1 MAEGAGLENRYTGN
15 GIEGSNPS
23 LSVPGPNAAYPTP
36 DFRPHS
42 ALTRQAVANGRA
54 ATLAD
59 ALEGALL
66 GLALGDAL
74 GFVVESQAPRAARE
88 YVESALR
95 SGRAGTRAHPAFP
108 FGQYSDDTQLAREL
122 LLSIRASNGWD
133 PARFA
138 ARVAALVLAGG
149 DVGAGPATRG
159 SGMRYAL
166 GAPWEH
172 AGAAPPYAGNGA
184 AMRAG
189 PAGLLFGG
197 NAERWRQC
205 VREQSRVTHQDPRSV
220 AGAMAI
226 AGAVALARAT
236 PRLDPPGL
244 LDEVASWVEC
254 EDESMAT
261 AVRHL
266 ATWRHLEPAAA
277 AAYLGVSGQGVSPF
291 VVTSVVWSLYAF
303 LRSPDDYWESICVA
317 IAVGGDTDTTAAMTG
332 AIAGGRLGTAAL
344 PRALLERL
352 TDRGTWSA
360 VELGRLARDCARI
373 Q

>member
-1 MAEGAGLENRYTGN
+1 VAEGAGLENRYTGN

-23 LSVPGPNAAYPTP
+23 LSVPRPGTSHLE
-36 DFRPHS
+36 FRPPR
-42 ALTRQAVANGRA
+42 ALTQQAVDSAITAG
-54 ATLAD
+54 LAD

-74 GFVVESQAPRAARE
+74 GFVVESQSPRVARE
-88 YVESALR
+88 YVNDLLR
-95 SGRAGTRAHPAFP
+95 SGRAGARAHPAFP

-122 LLSIRASNGWD
+122 LLSVRESNGWD

-149 DVGAGPATRG
+149 DVGAGPGTRG
-159 SGMRYAL
+159 SGLRHAL

-172 AGAAPPYAGNGA
+172 AGATAPYAGNGA

-197 NAERWRQC
+197 DAERWRHC
-205 VREQSRVTHQDPRSV
+205 VREQSRVTHQDPRSM

-236 PRLDPPGL
+236 PRLDPPSL
-244 LDEVASWVEC
+244 LDDVASWVEC
-254 EDESMAT
+254 EDESMA
-261 AVRHL
+261 AVVRGL

-277 AAYLGVSGQGVSPF
+277 AAYLGVSEQGVSPC
-291 VVTSVVWSLYAF
+291 VVTSVLWSLYAF

-344 PRALLERL
+344 PSALLERL